1 MWDTLSTLSGSLSAR
16 SGEASAESPRL
27 VGGCCQPVS
36 GDTGIVRGKLNAVGR
51 VAQLPGS
58 EKSSARPGKGVQKA
72 GIRRKNAHEMGHKID
87 GLACEVHLVPWAEV
101 FPPDASRK
109 DARAVLLFANAPAC
123 SNQDEL
129 RLVAEHTLMRAAS
142 LRLVPRDE
150 GTPSPAC
157 HLQGITGCRQLRQ
170 SVKHMN
176 QPLWRV
182 SLKASCIHM
191 TDQRKWERW
200 SRVSDSK
207 ERYLADEM
215 YLRAGEVLR
224 SAVVNPPEA

>member
-36 GDTGIVRGKLNAVGR
+36 GDTGRVRGKLNAVGR

-157 HLQGITGCRQLRQ
+157 HLQGITGCRQLPP
-170 SVKHMN
+170 VC
-176 QPLWRV
+176 
-182 SLKASCIHM
+182 KAH
-191 TDQRKWERW
+191 EPAA
-200 SRVSDSK
+200 V
-207 ERYLADEM
+207 
-215 YLRAGEVLR
+215 AGE
-224 SAVVNPPEA
+224 PESLLHPHDRPEEMGTLVPCIRLERKIFGG

>member
-1 MWDTLSTLSGSLSAR
+1 
-16 SGEASAESPRL
+16 
-27 VGGCCQPVS
+27 
-36 GDTGIVRGKLNAVGR
+36 
-51 VAQLPGS
+51 
-58 EKSSARPGKGVQKA
+58 
-72 GIRRKNAHEMGHKID
+72 
-87 GLACEVHLVPWAEV
+87 
-101 FPPDASRK
+101 
-109 DARAVLLFANAPAC
+109 
-123 SNQDEL
+123 
-129 RLVAEHTLMRAAS
+129 
-142 LRLVPRDE
+142 
-150 GTPSPAC
+150 
-157 HLQGITGCRQLRQ
+157 
-170 SVKHMN
+170 MN